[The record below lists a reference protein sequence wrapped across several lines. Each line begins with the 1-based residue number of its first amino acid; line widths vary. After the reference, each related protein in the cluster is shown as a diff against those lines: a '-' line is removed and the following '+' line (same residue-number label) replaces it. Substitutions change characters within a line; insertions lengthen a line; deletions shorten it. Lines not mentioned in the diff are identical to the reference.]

1 MDKELIKESVYNLL
15 KAVGE
20 DPEREGLKDTPE
32 RVAKMYSEILS
43 YPDINYTTF
52 EDKYDDIVMVKN
64 IEFCSMCEHH
74 LLPFYGI
81 AHVGYIPNGKIIGLS
96 KIVRVVEKYSRR
108 LQVQERM
115 TDEILSEL
123 KEKLNTDNIAI
134 YIEAKH
140 MCMISRGVRK
150 ELSSTITTKL
160 SGSFKEDKKNDF
172 YFLLNKYN

>member
-1 MDKELIKESVYNLL
+1 MDKKLIKKAIYDLL
-15 KAVGE
+15 KAIGE

-52 EDKYDDIVMVKN
+52 EDKYNDLVLVKN

-74 LLPFYGI
+74 LLPFYGKAHI
-81 AHVGYIPNGKIIGLS
+81 AYISNNKIIGLS
-96 KIVRVVEKYSRR
+96 KIARVVEKHSRK

-115 TDEILSEL
+115 TEDILTEL
-123 KEKLNTDNIAI
+123 KEQLDTDNIAI

-140 MCMISRGVRK
+140 MCMVSRGVRK

-160 SGSFKEDKKNDF
+160 SGVFKDDRKSDF
-172 YFLLNKYN
+172 YYLLNQNN

>member
-1 MDKELIKESVYNLL
+1 MNKELIEESIYNLL
-15 KAVGE
+15 KGIGE
-20 DPEREGLKDTPE
+20 DPEREGLKETPK
-32 RVAKMYSEILS
+32 RVAKMYSELLS
-43 YPDINYTTF
+43 YPEIKYTTF

-81 AHVGYIPNGKIIGLS
+81 AHVAYIPNKRIIGLS
-96 KIVRVVEKYSRR
+96 KIARVVEKHSRK

-115 TDEILSEL
+115 TEDILNDL
-123 KEKLNTDNIAI
+123 KDALKTEDIAI

-140 MCMISRGVRK
+140 MCMISRGVKK

-160 SGSFKEDKKNDF
+160 NGEFKNNRKNDF
-172 YFLLNKYN
+172 YYLLNKC